1 MIYSIQNKALAAQV
15 STLGAQLMSLR
26 GADSTQYL
34 WQGDPKYWPDRSL
47 TIFPY
52 VARLTEG
59 RYLYKG
65 RLYHMPIHGFG
76 PTSEF
81 TVLEHSAA
89 SLTLCLDSSPETYGM
104 YPFLFRF
111 TIRYALE
118 GSTLS
123 VESRVENRGEKP
135 MYFGLGGHPGINVPL
150 EQGLSFEDYRLEFP
164 PCAPRRVEFTPAC
177 FITGKETPF
186 PLQNNVLPL
195 SHDLFDEDAIVL
207 KGVPGRVT
215 LRSAKGSHGVTLNAP
230 DFPIFGFWH
239 MPKTDA
245 PYVCLEPWTSLPS
258 RQDVVEDLE
267 KQPDLIRLE
276 PKNVYKTT
284 WSLETF

>member
-1 MIYSIQNKALAAQV
+1 MIYSIQNKALTAQV
-15 STLGAQLMSLR
+15 STLGAQLMSLC

-34 WQGDPKYWPDRSL
+34 WQGDPRYWSDRSL

-52 VARLTEG
+52 VARLTQG
-59 RYLYKG
+59 SYRYQGK
-65 RLYHMPIHGFG
+65 LYHMPIHGFG

-81 TVLEHSAA
+81 TVLEHTPT
-89 SLTLCLDSSPETYGM
+89 SLTLGLDSSPETYAM

-111 TIRYALE
+111 ILHYTLE
-118 GSTLS
+118 KATLS
-123 VESRVENRGEKP
+123 VELRVENRGGKA

-150 EQGLSFEDYRLEFP
+150 EKGLAFEDYCLEFP
-164 PCAPRRVEFTPAC
+164 PCAPRRVEFTEEC
-177 FITGKETPF
+177 FITGEETPF
-186 PLQNNVLPL
+186 PLKDYTLPL
-195 SHDLFDEDAIVL
+195 SHSLFDNDAIVL
-207 KGVPGRVT
+207 KGIPGRVT
-215 LRSAKGSHGVTLNAP
+215 LRSRKGTHGVTLNAP
-230 DFPIFGFWH
+230 DFPVFGFWH

-258 RQDVVEDLE
+258 RQNVVEDLE

>member
-1 MIYSIQNKALAAQV
+1 MIYAIQNSAITARV
-15 STLGAQLMSLR
+15 STLGAQLMGLQ
-26 GADSTQYL
+26 GADNTQYL
-34 WQGDPKYWPDRSL
+34 WQGDPRYWPDRSL

-59 RYLYKG
+59 CYLYKS

-81 TVLEHSAA
+81 TVLEHSTS
-89 SLTLCLDSSPETYGM
+89 SLTLCLDSSPETYAM

-111 TIRYALE
+111 TIRYLLD
-118 GSTLS
+118 GTSIR
-123 VESRVENRGEKP
+123 VEICVENRGEKA

-150 EQGLSFEDYRLEFP
+150 EQGLSFEDYCLEFP
-164 PCAPRRVEFTPAC
+164 PCTPMRVEFTPAC

-186 PLQNNVLPL
+186 PLRDHTLPL
-195 SHDLFDEDAIVL
+195 SHSLFDEDAIVL
-207 KGVPGRVT
+207 KGIPGRVT
-215 LRSAKGSHGVTLNAP
+215 LRSKRGRRGVTLNAP
-230 DFPIFGFWH
+230 DFPVFGFWH

-245 PYVCLEPWTSLPS
+245 PYICLEPWTSLPS

-267 KQPDLIRLE
+267 KQQDLIRLE
-276 PKNVYKTT
+276 PKKVYETT

>member
-1 MIYSIQNKALAAQV
+1 MFYTIRNDALTIRVDTA
-15 STLGAQLMSLR
+15 GAQLMSIL

-34 WQGDPKYWPDRSL
+34 WQGDPRYWPDRSL

-52 VARLTEG
+52 VARLTQG
-59 RYLYKG
+59 SYRYQGK
-65 RLYHMPIHGFG
+65 LYHMPIHGFG

-81 TVLEHSAA
+81 TVLEHTST
-89 SLTLCLDSSPETYGM
+89 SLTLGLDSSPETYAM

-111 TIRYALE
+111 ILHY
-118 GSTLS
+118 TL
-123 VESRVENRGEKP
+123 VKA
-135 MYFGLGGHPGINVPL
+135 I
-150 EQGLSFEDYRLEFP
+150 
-164 PCAPRRVEFTPAC
+164 
-177 FITGKETPF
+177 
-186 PLQNNVLPL
+186 L
-195 SHDLFDEDAIVL
+195 SHSLFDDDAIVL
-207 KGVPGRVT
+207 KGIPGRVT
-215 LRSAKGSHGVTLNAP
+215 LRSRKGTHGVTLNAP
-230 DFPIFGFWH
+230 DFPVFGFWH

-245 PYVCLEPWTSLPS
+245 SYVCLEPWTSLPS

>member
-1 MIYSIQNKALAAQV
+1 MIYAIQNPVMSAQV

-26 GADSTQYL
+26 GADNTQYL

-52 VARLTEG
+52 VARLTQG
-59 RYLYKG
+59 SYLYKG

-81 TVLEHSAA
+81 TVLKHSAA
-89 SLTLCLDSSPETYGM
+89 SLTLCLDSSSETYAM

-111 TIRYALE
+111 TLRYALE

-123 VESRVENRGEKP
+123 VESRVENLGENP

-150 EQGLSFEDYRLEFP
+150 ETGLTFEDYVLEFP
-164 PCAPRRVEFTPAC
+164 PCTLKRVEFTPAC
-177 FITGKETPF
+177 FITGEETPF
-186 PLQNNVLPL
+186 PLQDHTLPL
-195 SHDLFDEDAIVL
+195 SHSLFDDDAIVL
-207 KGVPGRVT
+207 KGIPGRVT
-215 LRSAKGSHGVTLNAP
+215 LRSPRGRHGVTLNAP

-245 PYVCLEPWTSLPS
+245 PYICLEPWTSLPS
-258 RQDVVEDLE
+258 RQGVVEDLE
-267 KQPDLIRLE
+267 TQPDLICLE
-276 PKNVYKTT
+276 PKNVYKAT